1 MDVLPHKGKEKVRG
15 ALPTGLSIHAFYFCT
30 HMHSRFEQFNKK
42 YLRRFLIREDQQ
54 AHSIL
59 RVYQE
64 LERRGQR
71 GDAEASSV

>member
-1 MDVLPHKGKEKVRG
+1 MKLFTRG
-15 ALPTGLSIHAFYFCT
+15 PQTAESATAYWITHAFCFCT
-30 HMHSRFEQFNKK
+30 HLHARFEQFNKK

-71 GDAEASSV
+71 GDDGAPSV